1 MTRHEVVPKGRYS
14 ILAVGAS
21 WGGVEALSQLVETIP
36 VGWSTPIVIVQ
47 HQHAL
52 SGTALERILSRLT
65 SLEVVDVEDK
75 QLIRPGHIYIAPANY
90 HLLVESDK
98 SFSLSLEAPV
108 LYSRP
113 SIDVTFRS
121 LAEVY
126 GEKCIAVLLT
136 GANEDGVDGLRQVQ
150 AQGGFTMAQD
160 PQEAI
165 APTMPLTAINAGVVN
180 KVVLLR
186 NIIPEISTLLSGGK
200 N

>member
-36 VGWSTPIVIVQ
+36 AGWSTPIVIVQ

>member
-1 MTRHEVVPKGRYS
+1 M
-14 ILAVGAS
+14 
-21 WGGVEALSQLVETIP
+21 
-36 VGWSTPIVIVQ
+36 PIVIVQ

-52 SGTALERILSRLT
+52 SGTALETILSRHT

-150 AQGGFTMAQD
+150 AQGGYTLAQD

-186 NIIPEISTLLSGGK
+186 NIIPELNTLLSGGK

>member
-1 MTRHEVVPKGRYS
+1 M
-14 ILAVGAS
+14 
-21 WGGVEALSQLVETIP
+21 
-36 VGWSTPIVIVQ
+36 
-47 HQHAL
+47 
-52 SGTALERILSRLT
+52 
-65 SLEVVDVEDK
+65 
-75 QLIRPGHIYIAPANY
+75 
-90 HLLVESDK
+90 LVESDK

-150 AQGGFTMAQD
+150 AQGGYTLAQD

-165 APTMPLTAINAGVVN
+165 APTMPLTAIKAGVVN
-180 KVVLLR
+180 KVVL
-186 NIIPEISTLLSGGK
+186 
-200 N
+200 

>member
-1 MTRHEVVPKGRYS
+1 MTRREAAPKGRYS

-21 WGGVEALSQLVETIP
+21 WGGVEALSQLVATIP
-36 VGWSTPIVIVQ
+36 TKWSMPIVIVQ

-52 SGTALERILSRLT
+52 SGTALETILSRLT

-150 AQGGFTMAQD
+150 AQGGYTLAQD

-165 APTMPLTAINAGVVN
+165 APTMPLTAIKAGVVN
-180 KVVLLR
+180 KVVLLK
-186 NIIPEISTLLSGGK
+186 NIIPELNTLLSGGK